1 MPNIVVIDSI
11 LGHGCPTY
19 ELGNTKLEKCR

>member
-11 LGHGCPTY
+11 LGYGCPIY
-19 ELGNTKLEKCR
+19 ELVNTKLEKRW